1 MTPHT
6 PFAKAITFVMG
17 STNGIQGARHTKDHL
32 GQWLEGF
39 AGYCGFTTNLNA
51 ELLAI
56 YNGLRIAKERGFV
69 SIICESDSKVALDLI
84 KDGVPIVH
92 PYASLIA

>member
-1 MTPHT
+1 MSNHFYAPNLVV
-6 PFAKAITFVMG
+6 F
-17 STNGIQGARHTKDHL
+17 RDHL

-39 AGYCGFTTNLNA
+39 AGYCGFTTKLNA